1 YLQRLGVGPDVL
13 VGICMERSLEMMVGL
28 LGILKAGGA
37 YMPMD
42 PSYPQERLA
51 FMLSNAH
58 VSVLLTLQHIHEQLS
73 AYQGQIVCLDSDWQT
88 LSQEEQIAPACSV
101 TVDNL
106 AYVIYTSGST
116 GQPKGAMVAQRGMLN
131 HLFAKIQTLDLTPDD
146 KIAQT
151 ASHCFD
157 ISVWQF
163 FAALLQGGQVC
174 IYPNEI
180 ARDPVQLFK
189 YVAAE
194 RVSILEI
201 VPSLLQAYLDAIEL
215 LSEKASV
222 EANLRWL
229 VVTGEQFPAQLGK
242 RWLRHF
248 PQVSLLN
255 AYGPTECSD
264 DVTHAV
270 LNQALLERGATAP
283 IGLPVSNTQIYIL
296 DSMLQSLPVG
306 LASAEAMW
314 EMQPVRLQPSS
325 PIPLAYQE
333 GVSIRP
339 VTLGAI
345 TPMGRSSLS
354 SVSIIR

>member
-1 YLQRLGVGPDVL
+1 VTTSFNLDRAGELAFADLEVDIITNSTGFAKFDFDLNIVQTDTELILECNYNADLFRTQTIQRWMGYLKTLLQGMAQASALHFSQLPLMSQEEEQQILFEWNNTHVDYPSTACIHQLFEQQAQRTPDRVAVLCEGQQLSYRALNERANQLAHYLQRLGVGPDVL

-163 FAALLQGGQVC
+163 FAALLQ
-174 IYPNEI
+174 
-180 ARDPVQLFK
+180 
-189 YVAAE
+189 
-194 RVSILEI
+194 
-201 VPSLLQAYLDAIEL
+201 
-215 LSEKASV
+215 
-222 EANLRWL
+222 
-229 VVTGEQFPAQLGK
+229 
-242 RWLRHF
+242 
-248 PQVSLLN
+248 
-255 AYGPTECSD
+255 
-264 DVTHAV
+264 
-270 LNQALLERGATAP
+270 
-283 IGLPVSNTQIYIL
+283 
-296 DSMLQSLPVG
+296 
-306 LASAEAMW
+306 
-314 EMQPVRLQPSS
+314 
-325 PIPLAYQE
+325 
-333 GVSIRP
+333 
-339 VTLGAI
+339 
-345 TPMGRSSLS
+345 
-354 SVSIIR
+354 